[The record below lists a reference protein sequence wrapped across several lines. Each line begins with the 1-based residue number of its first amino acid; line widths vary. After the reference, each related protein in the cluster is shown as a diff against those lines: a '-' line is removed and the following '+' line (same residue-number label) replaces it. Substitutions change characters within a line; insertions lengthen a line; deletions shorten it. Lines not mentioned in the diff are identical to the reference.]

1 MILGTGSLAMLL
13 KPHDREG
20 FVFCAAG
27 ISNSQFN
34 GDINEI
40 IKEVLF
46 IGKESAILFKD
57 HEMFVYFST
66 ISIFNG
72 EYTHYTNHKRRMEDL
87 VRKNFDNYTII
98 RIGNIW
104 ECTNPNTFINAI
116 KAKQAKGEPVE
127 IRDEYRY
134 MISKDQLNFVTNNL
148 PTTGKHEISI
158 FGELMKVKDALKK
171 SGL

>member
-1 MILGTGSLAMLL
+1 MILGTGSIAMLL

-34 GDINEI
+34 GDINQI

-66 ISIFNG
+66 ISIYSG
-72 EYTHYTNHKRRMEDL
+72 DYTHYTNHKRRMEDL
-87 VRKNFDNYTII
+87 VRSNFENYCIL

-104 ECTNPNTFINAI
+104 ECTNQHTFRNAFKI
-116 KAKQAKGEPVE
+116 KPYEPRNE
-127 IRDEYRY
+127 LKY
-134 MISKDQLNFVTNNL
+134 MISKEQLIFVTNNL
-148 PTTGKHEISI
+148 PRTGKHELSI
-158 FGELMKVKDALKK
+158 FGEMVTVKDALAR
-171 SGL
+171 